1 MDEILRAAAGS
12 SLIATTMWNCPAHS
26 SLLLPIGDDHVAVK
40 CESSSSAAGS
50 SAGFDGMLAADYGH
64 LCHHMS
70 TLQNLPAPPLFAT
83 RSSESYFGMG
93 DGSVYGGGDGR
104 PAAFMHF
111 GYTQTQPPTAATH
124 PVRWTAAGGQTMV
137 SDGSSFSG
145 SKRRK
150 TATTAHGPHGRLQ
163 GSSAKPRNNTA
174 AAKAP
179 CKRSQKLGDKITAL
193 QQLVSPY
200 GKTDTASVLHEA
212 AACIRSLHDQIQ
224 ILAAPYPGESSSS
237 PSSSQDAG
245 EEPATGLRRRG
256 LCVAP
261 LSPAVA
267 SLVSGAARDHGRAHA
282 DVGGAWFT
290 AL

>member
-1 MDEILRAAAGS
+1 
-12 SLIATTMWNCPAHS
+12 MWNCSAPS
-26 SLLLPIGDDHVAVK
+26 PLLLPLSDDYVK
-40 CESSSSAAGS
+40 CESSNSAPGA
-50 SAGFDGMLAADYGH
+50 AGFDGISRLAADYGH

-70 TLQNLPAPPLFAT
+70 SLQSLPAPALFAT
-83 RSSESYFGMG
+83 RSSESFFGMG
-93 DGSVYGGGDGR
+93 DGSAYGGDGR

-111 GYTQTQPPTAATH
+111 GYTQDQPPTAATH
-124 PVRWTAAGGQTMV
+124 PVRWTAAGGETMV
-137 SDGSSFSG
+137 CDGSSFSG

-150 TATTAHGPHGRLQ
+150 TTTTDSRLQ
-163 GSSAKPRNNTA
+163 GSSAKPRNTTTTA

-212 AACIRSLHDQIQ
+212 AACIRNLHDQIQ
-224 ILAAPYPGESSSS
+224 ILAAPYPGESSS
-237 PSSSQDAG
+237 PSSSRDAG
-245 EEPATGLRRRG
+245 EEPTTGLRRRG

-261 LSPAVA
+261 LSPAVV
-267 SLVSGAARDHGRAHA
+267 SLVSGAARARGSAHA
-282 DVGGAWFT
+282 DVGGAWFA

>member
-1 MDEILRAAAGS
+1 
-12 SLIATTMWNCPAHS
+12 MWNCSAPS
-26 SLLLPIGDDHVAVK
+26 PLLLPFSDDYVK
-40 CESSSSAAGS
+40 CESSSSAPG
-50 SAGFDGMLAADYGH
+50 SAGFDGIRIAADYGH

-70 TLQNLPAPPLFAT
+70 SLQSLPAPALFAT

-93 DGSVYGGGDGR
+93 DGSAYGGDGR

-111 GYTQTQPPTAATH
+111 GYAQTQPPTAATH
-124 PVRWTAAGGQTMV
+124 PVRWTAAGGESEPV
-137 SDGSSFSG
+137 VCDGSSFSG

-150 TATTAHGPHGRLQ
+150 TTTTDSRLQ
-163 GSSAKPRNNTA
+163 GSNAKPRNTTA

-212 AACIRSLHDQIQ
+212 AACIRNLHDQIQ

-237 PSSSQDAG
+237 PLPSSRDAG

-261 LSPAVA
+261 LSPAVV
-267 SLVSGAARDHGRAHA
+267 SLVSGAARERDHGRAHA
-282 DVGGAWFT
+282 DVGGAWFA